1 MQSCGQ
7 GLGLIWAGAGATGQ
21 HGSVIN
27 VSEEVSYRNRMQ
39 NVVCG
44 AIPFVAPHTCALFP
58 CST

>member
-1 MQSCGQ
+1 
-7 GLGLIWAGAGATGQ
+7 LIWAGAGATGQ

-39 NVVCG
+39 NVVSG